1 MKNTYILERASA
13 TMKIVLG
20 HRHQRSYAH
29 IGLLLGIVILSACST
44 SGNASHSPV
53 TKTLATHCKQVGV
66 LLPDTASSDRWQSK
80 DRPLLTE
87 AIKRALPGAR
97 VDMVNAEG
105 NAATQQNQAEQA
117 MTRGDCILVVAAVD
131 SNQASAIVSSAF
143 KQNVPVIAYDRLI
156 QNKHLKYYVS
166 FDNVRVGMLQGQYI
180 ADHLQQYTENKPIN
194 LVMINGSKTDNNA
207 LLFKQ
212 GAMSQLD
219 PLINANKIHKV
230 YDIFVPDWNND
241 RARTAMDQALTA
253 NQNNIQIAYVAN
265 DGMANAVIASLRA
278 QKLDGKVL
286 VTGQDATLAG
296 IQNILLGNQSMTVY
310 KAITKEA
317 NAAAQLVAAISNGK
331 NTSLL
336 TQGHTTKT
344 QNGVAIP
351 TLLET
356 PMIVTKSTI
365 KTTVL
370 DDQYIAQKQICQNI
384 PVNIDTQGIC

>member
-1 MKNTYILERASA
+1 
-13 TMKIVLG
+13 
-20 HRHQRSYAH
+20 
-29 IGLLLGIVILSACST
+29 
-44 SGNASHSPV
+44 
-53 TKTLATHCKQVGV
+53 
-66 LLPDTASSDRWQSK
+66 
-80 DRPLLTE
+80 
-87 AIKRALPGAR
+87 
-97 VDMVNAEG
+97 
-105 NAATQQNQAEQA
+105 
-117 MTRGDCILVVAAVD
+117 
-131 SNQASAIVSSAF
+131 
-143 KQNVPVIAYDRLI
+143 
-156 QNKHLKYYVS
+156 
-166 FDNVRVGMLQGQYI
+166 VRVGILQGQYI
-180 ADHLQQYTENKPIN
+180 ADHLQQYAKNKPIN

-212 GAMSQLD
+212 GVMSQLD

-310 KAITKEA
+310 KAIAKEA
-317 NAAAQLVAAISNGK
+317 NATAQLVAAISNGQ

-344 QNGVAIP
+344 QNGIAIP
-351 TLLET
+351 SLLET
-356 PMIVTKSTI
+356 PMIVTKNTI

-370 DDQYIAQKQICQNI
+370 NNQYMDQKQICQNI